1 MLYVDLLSI
10 LYKQQIKRTFIEL
23 NKNLSIKKQKKCTYI
38 HMEKSLKID
47 EFGFREYDARW
58 LYPEN
63 VNLEGIQ
70 NLGRGLGTQIIVHTK
85 KNNPRVV
92 VGHDYRS
99 YSEDI
104 KSALK
109 KGLISTGCIVEDVG
123 LALSPMVYFA
133 QFNLNSDGV
142 AMVTASHNENGW
154 TGVKM
159 GIKKGLTHG
168 PDEMREL
175 KDITLNKKFK
185 VGEGKEKKIEDFQNE
200 YKKNLIYKNKIEKK
214 IKVVVA
220 CGNGTAGIFA
230 PDILRS
236 IGCEVI
242 ELDCN
247 LDYTFP
253 KYNPNPE
260 DLKML
265 NEISK
270 VVKNNNADI
279 GFGFD
284 GDGDRLGVIDN
295 NGNEIF
301 SDKIGLLIA
310 RNLSKKHKGSNFIVD
325 VKSTGLFLKD
335 KILLENNCKTIYWKT
350 GHSHIKR
357 KVKEENALAGFE
369 KSGHFFF
376 NKPLGYGY
384 DDGINSAIQVCH
396 LLNNSNKKISEIIS
410 ELPITYQSPTMSPF
424 CKDHEKYN
432 VVENLITKFEEIKKN
447 KIKVDGQEINEILTV
462 NGVRFSF
469 FDGSWGL
476 IRASSNKPSLVVV
489 TESPTSN
496 ERKRKIFEFID
507 ELLQKTGKIG
517 EYDQKI

>member
-1 MLYVDLLSI
+1 M
-10 LYKQQIKRTFIEL
+10 
-23 NKNLSIKKQKKCTYI
+23 KNSIK
-38 HMEKSLKID
+38 ID
-47 EFGFREYDARW
+47 PFGFREYDARW
-58 LYPEN
+58 LYPDN
-63 VNLEGIQ
+63 INLEGVT
-70 NLGRGLGTQIIVHTK
+70 NLGKGLGTQVVNRTK
-85 KNNPRVV
+85 KENPRII

-99 YSEDI
+99 YSEEI

-109 KGLISTGCIVEDVG
+109 KGLISTGCYVEDVG

-133 QFNLNSDGV
+133 QFNLESDAV

-159 GIKKGLTHG
+159 GIKKGLTHA
-168 PDEMREL
+168 PEEMQEL
-175 KDITLNKKFK
+175 KDITLNNKFIK
-185 VGEGKEKKIEDFQNE
+185 GHGNEKEIFNFQS
-200 YKKNLIYKNKIEKK
+200 IYKNDLINKNKIKKK
-214 IKVVVA
+214 IKAVVA

-230 PDILRS
+230 PDILRG

-260 DLKML
+260 DLEML
-265 NEISK
+265 HAISK
-270 VVKNNNADI
+270 SVKDNNADI

-284 GDGDRLGVIDN
+284 GDGDRVGVIDN
-295 NGNEIF
+295 VGNEIF

-310 RNLSKKHKGSNFIVD
+310 RNLSSNHKGSKFVVD
-325 VKSTGLFLKD
+325 VKSTGLYSTDEVLK
-335 KILLENNCKTIYWKT
+335 NNSCKTLYWKT

-357 KVKEENALAGFE
+357 KVNYEKALAGFE

-396 LLNNSNKKISEIIS
+396 LLNNNHKKMSEIIS
-410 ELPITYQSPTMSPF
+410 ELPNTYQSPTMAPF
-424 CKDHEKYN
+424 CEDNEKYQ
-432 VVENLITKFEEIKKN
+432 VVEKIIKQIEDLKSN
-447 KIKVDGQEINEILTV
+447 NVQIDGQEIDDILTV
-462 NGVRFSF
+462 NGIRFSF
-469 FDGSWGL
+469 KDGSWGL

-489 TESPTSN
+489 TESPTSD
-496 ERKRKIFEFID
+496 ERKKKIFEFID
-507 ELLQKTGKIG
+507 DLLQKTGKIG